1 MTFALHPSP
10 ISLSVYIMPSLGM
23 EAYKLL
29 GWLHSGAFHML
40 VLVLQEG
47 ADGRETSVEV
57 VRASC
62 LSSS

>member
-10 ISLSVYIMPSLGM
+10 ISLNVYIMPSLGM

-40 VLVLQEG
+40 VLVLRKG
-47 ADGRETSVEV
+47 ADGHPVEV
-57 VRASC
+57 VRASW

>member
-1 MTFALHPSP
+1 M
-10 ISLSVYIMPSLGM
+10 SLNVDIMYSLGM

-40 VLVLQEG
+40 VLVLWVG
-47 ADGRETSVEV
+47 VDGRETSVEV
-57 VRASC
+57 VRASW